1 MSKEMKRFR
10 ITEKQFE
17 ELRENYRIPTID
29 EFVDGFEFEVYSEGY
44 IPDSIEDL
52 HGWYKYK
59 FGYNNWRD
67 LDEIQIELDL
77 GNIRCYIIKMEKI

>member
-1 MSKEMKRFR
+1 MSKK
-10 ITEKQFE
+10 
-17 ELRENYRIPTID
+17 LRENYRIPTID

-44 IPDSIEDL
+44 GEDSVEDFC
-52 HGWYKYK
+52 GWYKYK

-77 GNIRCYIIKMEKI
+77 GNIQCYIKLNLDKDD

>member
-1 MSKEMKRFR
+1 MKRFR

>member
-1 MSKEMKRFR
+1 MSNKMKRFR

-59 FGYNNWRD
+59 FGYNNYRD

>member
-29 EFVDGFEFEVYSEGY
+29 EFVDEFEFEVYSEGY

>member
-1 MSKEMKRFR
+1 MSKKMKRFR

>member
-1 MSKEMKRFR
+1 MSKKMKRFR

-44 IPDSIEDL
+44 ILDSIEDL

>member
-1 MSKEMKRFR
+1 MSNKMKRFR

>member
-1 MSKEMKRFR
+1 MKRFR

-77 GNIRCYIIKMEKI
+77 GNIRCYIIKMEKYE

>member
-1 MSKEMKRFR
+1 MSNKMKRFR

-77 GNIRCYIIKMEKI
+77 GNIRCYIIKMERI